1 MGIRN
6 AGVKGKSEQAFKGAE
21 ESGKFFFLCVCV
33 VIIIIFFLNE
43 MGSHSRVILYRSEI
57 EFLSHELAA
66 KSGYLRCVLQF
77 LQRLVPM

>member
-21 ESGKFFFLCVCV
+21 ESGKFFLCVCV
-33 VIIIIFFLNE
+33 VIIIFFFLNV

>member
-1 MGIRN
+1 M
-6 AGVKGKSEQAFKGAE
+6 
-21 ESGKFFFLCVCV
+21 CV
-33 VIIIIFFLNE
+33 VIIIFFFLNE
-43 MGSHSRVILYRSEI
+43 MGSQSRVILYRSEI